1 MVAIAE
7 AQELE
12 EDLAGVEASI
22 SDLVGAKEAE
32 AMARK
37 TWDFGPSLMTKKI
50 WLELRKRRPWSGR
63 PRILVLRS

>member
-22 SDLVGAKEAE
+22 GDLVGAKEAE
-32 AMARK
+32 AMAEK
-37 TWDFGPSLMTKKI
+37 T
-50 WLELRKRRPWSGR
+50 
-63 PRILVLRS
+63 